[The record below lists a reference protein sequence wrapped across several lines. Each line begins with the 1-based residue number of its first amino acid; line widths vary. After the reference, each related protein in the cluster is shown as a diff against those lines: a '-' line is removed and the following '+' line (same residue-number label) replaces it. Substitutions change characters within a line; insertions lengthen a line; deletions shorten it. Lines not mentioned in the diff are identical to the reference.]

1 MTALPTDFLYSEEHE
16 WVNTSAVVEGETVR
30 VGITHIAAEALGD
43 IVFVELPEVGS
54 EVEAG
59 EAFGEVESTKSVS
72 DIYAPVSGEIVAVNE
87 ELEDNAGL
95 INEDPYGEGWLLE
108 IEVTGDTGK
117 TNAFLRVIEPY
128 GIKEI
133 AQSGLLAIGRGSKS
147 ITERV
152 FKN

>member
-95 INEDPYGEGWLLE
+95 INEDPYGEGWLY
-108 IEVTGDTGK
+108 EVK
-117 TNAFLRVIEPY
+117 V
-128 GIKEI
+128 
-133 AQSGLLAIGRGSKS
+133 
-147 ITERV
+147 TEAGELMDAEAYQAA
-152 FKN
+152 NE

>member
-1 MTALPTDFLYSEEHE
+1 MSALPTDFLYSEEHE

-87 ELEDNAGL
+87 ALEDNAGL
-95 INEDPYGEGWLLE
+95 INEDPYGEGWLY
-108 IEVTGDTGK
+108 EVK
-117 TNAFLRVIEPY
+117 V
-128 GIKEI
+128 
-133 AQSGLLAIGRGSKS
+133 
-147 ITERV
+147 TEAGELMDAEAYQAA
-152 FKN
+152 NE

>member
-87 ELEDNAGL
+87 ELEDNTGL
-95 INEDPYGEGWLLE
+95 INEDPYGEGWLY
-108 IEVTGDTGK
+108 EVK
-117 TNAFLRVIEPY
+117 V
-128 GIKEI
+128 
-133 AQSGLLAIGRGSKS
+133 
-147 ITERV
+147 TEAGELMEAEAYQAA
-152 FKN
+152 NE

>member
-1 MTALPTDFLYSEEHE
+1 MSALPTDFLYSEEHE

-95 INEDPYGEGWLLE
+95 VNEDPYGEGWLY
-108 IEVTGDTGK
+108 EVKVTEAGELMD
-117 TNAFLRVIEPY
+117 AEAY
-128 GIKEI
+128 
-133 AQSGLLAIGRGSKS
+133 LAAN
-147 ITERV
+147 E
-152 FKN
+152 

>member
-1 MTALPTDFLYSEEHE
+1 MTAPPTDFLYSEEHE

-43 IVFVELPEVGS
+43 IVFVELPEVGT

-72 DIYAPVSGEIVAVNE
+72 DIYAPVSGEVVAINE

-95 INEDPYGEGWLLE
+95 INEDPYGEGWLY
-108 IEVTGDTGK
+108 EVKVTESGDLMDAEAYQAA
-117 TNAFLRVIEPY
+117 NE
-128 GIKEI
+128 
-133 AQSGLLAIGRGSKS
+133 
-147 ITERV
+147 
-152 FKN
+152 

>member
-1 MTALPTDFLYSEEHE
+1 MFALPTDFLYSEEHE

-87 ELEDNAGL
+87 ALEDNAGL
-95 INEDPYGEGWLLE
+95 INEDPYGEGWLY
-108 IEVTGDTGK
+108 EVKVTEAGELMD
-117 TNAFLRVIEPY
+117 AEAY
-128 GIKEI
+128 
-133 AQSGLLAIGRGSKS
+133 LAAN
-147 ITERV
+147 E
-152 FKN
+152 

>member
-16 WVNTSAVVEGETVR
+16 WVNPSAVVEGETVR

-87 ELEDNAGL
+87 ALEDNAGL
-95 INEDPYGEGWLLE
+95 INEDPYGEGWLY
-108 IEVTGDTGK
+108 EVK
-117 TNAFLRVIEPY
+117 V
-128 GIKEI
+128 
-133 AQSGLLAIGRGSKS
+133 
-147 ITERV
+147 TEAGELMEAEAYQAA
-152 FKN
+152 NE

>member
-43 IVFVELPEVGS
+43 IVFVELPEVGT

-72 DIYAPVSGEIVAVNE
+72 DVYAPVSGEVVAINE

-95 INEDPYGEGWLLE
+95 INEDPYGEGWLY
-108 IEVTGDTGK
+108 EVKVTESGDLMDAEAYQAA
-117 TNAFLRVIEPY
+117 NE
-128 GIKEI
+128 
-133 AQSGLLAIGRGSKS
+133 
-147 ITERV
+147 
-152 FKN
+152 

>member
-43 IVFVELPEVGS
+43 IVFVELPEIGS

-72 DIYAPVSGEIVAVNE
+72 DIYAPVSGEVVAVNE
-87 ELEDNAGL
+87 ALEDNAGL
-95 INEDPYGEGWLLE
+95 INEDPYGEGWLY
-108 IEVTGDTGK
+108 EVK
-117 TNAFLRVIEPY
+117 V
-128 GIKEI
+128 
-133 AQSGLLAIGRGSKS
+133 
-147 ITERV
+147 TEAGELMEAEAYQAA
-152 FKN
+152 NE

>member
-72 DIYAPVSGEIVAVNE
+72 DIYAPVSGEVVAVNE
-87 ELEDNAGL
+87 ALEDNAGL
-95 INEDPYGEGWLLE
+95 INEDPYGEGWLY
-108 IEVTGDTGK
+108 EVK
-117 TNAFLRVIEPY
+117 V
-128 GIKEI
+128 
-133 AQSGLLAIGRGSKS
+133 
-147 ITERV
+147 TEAGELMEAEAYQAA
-152 FKN
+152 NE

>member
-30 VGITHIAAEALGD
+30 VGISHIATEALGD

-72 DIYAPVSGEIVAVNE
+72 DIYAPVSGEVVAVNE
-87 ELEDNAGL
+87 ALEDNAGL
-95 INEDPYGEGWLLE
+95 INEDPYGEGWLY
-108 IEVTGDTGK
+108 EVKVTESGDLMDAEAYQAA
-117 TNAFLRVIEPY
+117 NE
-128 GIKEI
+128 
-133 AQSGLLAIGRGSKS
+133 
-147 ITERV
+147 
-152 FKN
+152 

>member
-54 EVEAG
+54 EIEAG

-87 ELEDNAGL
+87 ALEDNAGL
-95 INEDPYGEGWLLE
+95 INEDPYGEGWLY
-108 IEVTGDTGK
+108 EVK
-117 TNAFLRVIEPY
+117 V
-128 GIKEI
+128 
-133 AQSGLLAIGRGSKS
+133 
-147 ITERV
+147 TEAGELMDAEAYQAA
-152 FKN
+152 NE

>member
-30 VGITHIAAEALGD
+30 VGITHVAAEALGD

-54 EVEAG
+54 EIEAG

-87 ELEDNAGL
+87 ALEDNAGL
-95 INEDPYGEGWLLE
+95 INEDPYGEGWLY
-108 IEVTGDTGK
+108 EVKVTEAGDLMDAEAYQAA
-117 TNAFLRVIEPY
+117 NE
-128 GIKEI
+128 
-133 AQSGLLAIGRGSKS
+133 
-147 ITERV
+147 
-152 FKN
+152 